1 MFDLSPQDLH
11 AFVFG
16 FVSGALILMTGVGA
30 GVIVVPGLIALFGL
44 PPSLAIGTASVF
56 SVLTKIMAGLSHARA
71 GNVSKALFLSFGKIA
86 LPATILTALAVNAL
100 LAWLPAQRS
109 GIELTL
115 KLVVVIAAAG
125 AMALMFLKGLNQ
137 AVRNAGPHGLPLLSG
152 ALIGAT
158 GVGGGVLIVPAL
170 RASST
175 ETVKRII
182 GTSVVLGLLLS
193 IATGAIYGASGAIAW
208 RTALLMTGGAL
219 VAMPIA
225 GRLFKRSS
233 ENQVRLLSAALIA
246 LAIAGM
252 LIDVLNR
259 R

>member
-1 MFDLSPQDLH
+1 
-11 AFVFG
+11 
-16 FVSGALILMTGVGA
+16 MTGVGA

-71 GNVSKALFLSFGKIA
+71 GNVSKALFFSFGKIA

-115 KLVVVIAAAG
+115 KLVVVVAAAC
-125 AMALMFLKGLNQ
+125 AMALMFLEGLNR
-137 AVRNAGPHGLPLLSG
+137 AMRSAGPHGLPLLSG

-170 RASST
+170 MASSQ
-175 ETVKRII
+175 ESVKRII

-193 IATGAIYGASGAIAW
+193 IATGAVYGASGAIAW

-219 VAMPIA
+219 VAMPLA
-225 GRLFKRSS
+225 GRLFKRAS
-233 ENQVRLLSAALIA
+233 ERQVRALSAALSG

-252 LIDVLNR
+252 LIDIVAKR
-259 R
+259 